1 MHKNVDYVMKHL
13 GSPEK
18 RALALEESYHVITVD
33 SEKER
38 VAGEV
43 IEFVERFRA
52 APQKRAAG

>member
-1 MHKNVDYVMKHL
+1 
-13 GSPEK
+13 
-18 RALALEESYHVITVD
+18 VD

-43 IEFVERFRA
+43 IEFVERFRV